1 MRAVQDEKHP
11 NHLQSRKRT
20 FHTLIP
26 ALLMRD
32 REPYLAF
39 GSMGGEGQPQAQAAL
54 VTRIVDFG
62 YDVQQ
67 AIESPRWLM
76 GRTWGTP
83 SRNLSLEGRIS
94 DEVVRELKRRG
105 RPAQMVTD
113 WSDNMRH
120 SHAIRV
126 DRE

>member
-1 MRAVQDEKHP
+1 MQAVQDEKHP

-54 VTRIVDFG
+54 VTRIVNFG

-67 AIESPRWLM
+67 AIE
-76 GRTWGTP
+76 
-83 SRNLSLEGRIS
+83 
-94 DEVVRELKRRG
+94 
-105 RPAQMVTD
+105 
-113 WSDNMRH
+113 
-120 SHAIRV
+120 
-126 DRE
+126 